1 MRPHP
6 FVARGKLSERMN
18 IRSYQAAAVLLVVAG
33 DQLTKL
39 LASATLSLHQ
49 SRMVIPNLFS
59 LTLVHNNGMAFGIMS
74 GSPSFLRSVLLT
86 ALSAAALLLI
96 LYYCSSIPRS
106 RVWLQS
112 GLSLI
117 MGGALGNIIDRLRLQ
132 YVVDFLDFHWQ
143 GHSWPAFNLAD
154 SCITIGM
161 GMLILDFVLGVKR
174 RGRDRTV

>member
-1 MRPHP
+1 
-6 FVARGKLSERMN
+6 MN
-18 IRSYQAAAVLLVVAG
+18 LRWYQAAVVLLVVIG

-39 LASATLSLHQ
+39 MASSTLSLHQ
-49 SRMVIPNLFS
+49 SRMVIPDLFS

-74 GSPSFLRSVLLT
+74 GAPSFVRSALLT
-86 ALSAAALLLI
+86 GLSAAALLLI
-96 LYYCSSIPRS
+96 IYYCSSIPRT
-106 RVWLQS
+106 RAWLQF

-132 YVVDFLDFHWQ
+132 HVVDFLDFHWQ

-161 GMLILDFVLGVKR
+161 GMLILDFILGLRKR
-174 RGRDRTV
+174 GQDRTV

>member
-1 MRPHP
+1 
-6 FVARGKLSERMN
+6 MN
-18 IRSYQAAAVLLVVAG
+18 LRYYQAAVVVLVLAA

-39 LASATLSLHQ
+39 AASASLSLHQ
-49 SRMVIPNLFS
+49 SKMIIPDLFS

-74 GSPSFLRSVLLT
+74 GSPSNIRTAILT

-96 LYYCSSIPRS
+96 VYYCASIPRS
-106 RVWLQS
+106 RLWLQF

-117 MGGALGNIIDRLRLQ
+117 MGGALGNIIDRLRLH

-161 GMLILDFVLGVKR
+161 GMLILDFLLGLRKR
-174 RGRDRTV
+174 GQDGTV